1 MHRPTTVLASALALG
16 LAAAA
21 VQAQNQ
27 NRGALEYE
35 NSCQACHGAKAKGDG
50 PMAAFLTIPVPD
62 LTTIAKRNDGRF
74 PVAEVMEIID
84 GRRDV
89 SGHGSPM
96 PVWGRRYKA
105 EAGDNW
111 GAWEPGAE
119 LFARSRIL
127 ELTFYLQ
134 SIQE

>member
-1 MHRPTTVLASALALG
+1 VFALG
-16 LAAAA
+16 LAAGTA
-21 VQAQNQ
+21 QAQKQ
-27 NRGALEYE
+27 SRGALEYE

-62 LTTIAKRNDGRF
+62 LTTIAKRNDGHF
-74 PVAEVMEIID
+74 PIEEIMEIID
-84 GRRDV
+84 GRKEVR
-89 SGHGSPM
+89 GHGSPM
-96 PVWGRRYKA
+96 PVWGTRYKV
-105 EAGDNW
+105 EAGDKW
-111 GAWEPGAE
+111 GPWGSGAE

>member
-1 MHRPTTVLASALALG
+1 MHRSTTVLASALALG
-16 LAAAA
+16 LATGTA
-21 VQAQNQ
+21 QAQNQ
-27 NRGALEYE
+27 IRGALEYE

-84 GRRDV
+84 GRKDV

-96 PVWGRRYKA
+96 PVWGNRYKK
-105 EAGDNW
+105 EAGDKW

-119 LFARSRIL
+119 LFVRSRIL